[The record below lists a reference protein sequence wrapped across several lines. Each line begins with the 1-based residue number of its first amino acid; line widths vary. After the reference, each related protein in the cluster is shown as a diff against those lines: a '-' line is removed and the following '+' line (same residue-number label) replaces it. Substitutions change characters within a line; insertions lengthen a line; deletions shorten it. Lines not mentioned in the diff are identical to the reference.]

1 MQDYRRARWGA
12 SAVARIRKEIWLIS
26 AWRPNISRIPGI
38 ALYSPFPRL
47 ITSQECGR
55 APGLAPRGRRCGSSA
70 VTPPR
75 VSRPA
80 GAAAFFTQPHSQPSL
95 ASPTIVSIGLAPW
108 SNTFWGSWVIFIS
121 DHAAFLPR
129 HVCPNAHP
137 GGYRFPH
144 RARCRL
150 PPRPPRDRASW
161 LRSAKRRFPQR

>member
-1 MQDYRRARWGA
+1 MQDYRRARRGA

-26 AWRPNISRIPGI
+26 AWCLTISRIPGSV
-38 ALYSPFPRL
+38 LYSPFSRL
-47 ITSQECGR
+47 IASQECGR
-55 APGLAPRGRRCGSSA
+55 APGLAPRGRRRGSSA
-70 VTPPR
+70 ATPPK
-75 VSRPA
+75 VGRPA
-80 GAAAFFTQPHSQPSL
+80 GAAVFSNQPHSQPSL
-95 ASPTIVSIGLAPW
+95 ASLTIVSIGLNPW
-108 SNTFWGSWVIFIS
+108 SNTFWGSCVIFIS

-137 GGYRFPH
+137 GGYRSPH